1 MDGRLMR
8 RPANGHQS
16 HRAKT
21 TETAGM
27 FERDDLFT
35 ALRLRDL
42 RAAAD
47 QARTAHI
54 DASGLI
60 GRARRSVGRG
70 LVEIGNAI
78 AGVRSAAPVPGP
90 TPASRADFASR
101 ATHARRPPCDDHEL
115 GATA

>member
-1 MDGRLMR
+1 
-8 RPANGHQS
+8 
-16 HRAKT
+16 
-21 TETAGM
+21 M

-47 QARTAHI
+47 QARMTHI

-60 GRARRSVGRG
+60 DRARRTVGNG
-70 LVEIGNAI
+70 LVELGSAI
-78 AGVRSAAPVPGP
+78 AGVRSAAP
-90 TPASRADFASR
+90 ASR
-101 ATHARRPPCDDHEL
+101 HPCDDHEF